1 MTSSL
6 LVSALLALA
15 LAPGEPASAP
25 AAAPRVALDTSMGR
39 IVIELNAQKAPK
51 TVDNFLAYVKAGF
64 YDGTVFHRVIP
75 GFMVQGGGFTAAMQ
89 QKPTRPA
96 IVNES
101 SNGLANLRGSV
112 AMARL
117 PQPDSATAQFFI
129 NLVNNSFL
137 DYPRAQGSGYAV
149 FGNVVE
155 GMDVVDKI
163 AKVATATKD
172 GMQNVPTE
180 PVVIKKASVV
190 TK

>member
-25 AAAPRVALDTSMGR
+25 AGAPRVALDTSMGR

-64 YDGTVFHRVIP
+64 YDGTIFHRVIP

-89 QKPTRPA
+89 QKPTRAA

-172 GMQNVPTE
+172 GMQNVPNE